1 MKPWEK
7 WENILEKKGSYEER
21 LGKCQYDTPCIAT
34 ITHLESLD
42 HRGAYQYISRTV
54 NRETHI

>member
-1 MKPWEK
+1 MTVKPWEK

-42 HRGAYQYISRTV
+42 HRGAISIYP
-54 NRETHI
+54 EQ